1 MKTLTIVLG
10 SVALAVALVVAG
22 LWAGTA
28 WAQGRWD
35 SDVAGYGPM
44 EPGMMGYG
52 WDEEAIDSA
61 LDMPCNEGGQG
72 YGAMGMMGGSWSGM
86 PFGSTEDMPCGED
99 WQGYGM
105 GSYGMMGPGMMG
117 PTIGGNW
124 DWDNMPF
131 GSAQDMPCGDAYA
144 TSGEG
149 EIASLEDA
157 EIAVH
162 DYVERLGYADLEV
175 TEIMEFERNYYA
187 IVAEEDTGIGAM
199 EVLVDKSSGAVG
211 PEPGPN
217 MMWNAEY
224 GMMGR
229 GGGMMGML
237 RPELGQGMGGYATDG
252 MTLSP
257 EEAQNVAQRWL
268 DSNLPGRT
276 SGEADPF
283 YGYYTLHFLNDG
295 QIEGMLSVHG
305 SSGDVWYHSWHG
317 DFVTMIEGH
326 E

>member
-1 MKTLTIVLG
+1 MKTFAIVLG
-10 SVALAVALVVAG
+10 SLALAVALVAG
-22 LWAGTA
+22 GLLAGTA

-35 SDVAGYGPM
+35 SDASGNGPLGR
-44 EPGMMGYG
+44 GMMGYG
-52 WDEEAIDSA
+52 WDDESIGSPQD
-61 LDMPCNEGGQG
+61 LPCSDGWQG
-72 YGAMGMMGGSWSGM
+72 YGIGGMMGGNWSGM
-86 PFGSTEDMPCGED
+86 PFGSPEDMPCGEG

-105 GSYGMMGPGMMG
+105 GGYGMMGPGIM
-117 PTIGGNW
+117 GGNW
-124 DWDNMPF
+124 DWDE
-131 GSAQDMPCGDAYA
+131 MPCGGAYA
-144 TSGEG
+144 TPGET
-149 EIASLEDA
+149 EITSPEDVKA
-157 EIAVH
+157 AVH
-162 DYVERLGYADLEV
+162 DYVERLGYTGLEV

-257 EEAQNVAQRWL
+257 EEAQDVAQRWL